1 MPTGQ
6 RDFCATSVLCMETIY
21 VFAGGSRDGLTMRSE
36 GELITLVRSGL
47 EAYALDDPPDE
58 VMAGT
63 GFTYVLRLVEDPLPE
78 ARWST
83 V

>member
-1 MPTGQ
+1 
-6 RDFCATSVLCMETIY
+6 METIY

>member
-1 MPTGQ
+1 
-6 RDFCATSVLCMETIY
+6 
-21 VFAGGSRDGLTMRSE
+21 
-36 GELITLVRSGL
+36 
-47 EAYALDDPPDE
+47 